1 MKNSERKNNEILEKI
16 ESEKEILKT
25 LPQNNKKKY
34 CKIFGKIN

>member
-25 LPQNNKKKY
+25 LPQNNKKILQNIWK
-34 CKIFGKIN
+34 N

>member
-25 LPQNNKKKY
+25 LPQNNKKNIAKY
-34 CKIFGKIN
+34 SKIK